1 MTKEG
6 DEGVMNYFVRNVL
19 GIIIWG
25 LTAAYTYYKLGSLI
39 TFYKGD
45 PKKIYMRVIRA
56 TIAILVGR
64 ICISLRH
71 TSSMVALHGIAVF
84 GVLDLAACLLRL
96 ILRQKKETRLYQ
108 VLHRIYRCGLVPVLI
123 LAIVLSYG
131 FSNMWHIREKEYSVS
146 TVKQIQNYRIALLT
160 DLHYDTIQDKDVVR
174 DMVDN
179 IQQQKPDLVILGGD
193 IVEEGT
199 SKESMEEIFATL
211 GRIKSTYGSYYVYGN
226 HDRQPYTTERTYTDA
241 ELDKAIERNGFQILK
256 DRYVEIGDDLIL
268 AGRDDAA
275 WGNTSGRKSVKE
287 ILQELSAE
295 DREKKYIIMADH
307 QPIEVDENGAEGV
320 DLELSGH
327 THAGQIWPIGYF
339 TEMAGTLN
347 YGMYLRGQCRVI
359 VSSGVAGWGYSF
371 RTQEH
376 CEYVMIH
383 LQQQ

>member
-1 MTKEG
+1 MR
-6 DEGVMNYFVRNVL
+6 YFFIAFEA
-19 GIIIWG
+19 IIFG
-25 LTAAYTYYKLGSLI
+25 LAAIYTYRKSGSLI

-45 PKKIYMRVIRA
+45 PTKRYMRVIRGVVA
-56 TIAILVGR
+56 LGVGC
-64 ICISLRH
+64 ICANLRH
-71 TSSMVALHGIAVF
+71 TSSMVALHGVVVF

-96 ILRQKKETRLYQ
+96 ILCRKKESRYYK
-108 VLHRIYRCGLVPVLI
+108 VLHKIYRCGLVPVLMLALI
-123 LAIVLSYG
+123 LNYG
-131 FSNMWHIREKEYSVS
+131 FSNMWHIREKYYSVF

-174 DMVDN
+174 EMVGN
-179 IQQQKPDLVILGGD
+179 IQKQKPDLVILGGD

-211 GRIKSTYGSYYVYGN
+211 GQIKSTYGNYYVYGN

-241 ELDKAIERNGFQILK
+241 ELDRAIERNGFQILK
-256 DRYVEIGDDLIL
+256 DRYVEIGHDLIL

-275 WGNTSGRKSVKE
+275 WGNTSGRKSAKE
-287 ILQELSAE
+287 ILQGLSAE
-295 DREKKYIIMADH
+295 DREEKYIIMVDH

-376 CEYVMIH
+376 CEYVMLQ